1 VDSVVTP
8 AGATERVQ
16 VEPPSS
22 VTMMEA
28 ECPPS
33 SPTATHVAELA
44 DGGFGAHETARTFTS
59 GAKLAV
65 VCQWGVVAPAGKE
78 GMRLP
83 STPVRARAVTVESAM
98 TVSPRTVR
106 TATSSTPGET

>member
-1 VDSVVTP
+1 MDSVVTP

-59 GAKLAV
+59 GVKLAV